1 MYKQNTMT
9 QTSDLFMQGL
19 RSLPAL
25 NGVTDDEIKM
35 YDSQG
40 NEIKKNTK
48 NPFGTVLSLLLLG
61 GLAYGIIVYVLPKAL
76 AILGMTLGVVASIFL
91 VIGAIAMYPTYKKW
105 LSIKADSLYRK
116 AIESDPFVVLE
127 QQKQKF
133 KQEKTNASH
142 NKEKITVL
150 QKQFEND
157 AYKSEQAAKEYQ
169 MQVQHFTQKAVKAKE
184 ELDSMVAKLGKE
196 QAMQDDEYYHLEQNF
211 EKSVSTANRMK
222 SKYEQEKVFIDMYGI
237 RGNEFKKLGRILDRA
252 YNFLEQKEAD
262 LITSIDMLQ
271 KQYDF
276 VSKSE
281 RATSAVNSA
290 LKFSDKFEVTH
301 AINIVNNIVSDK
313 MAKTVANIRDIDSIT
328 QGIGQIDINEQLARL
343 ESLTKR
349 IDDGEETV
357 KNSKVFKNVNHVA
370 TQEENVNSG
379 GFAGLL

>member
-1 MYKQNTMT
+1 MYKQNTIT

-40 NEIKKNTK
+40 NEINKKTK
-48 NPFGTVLSLLLLG
+48 NPFGTIFALLLLG

-91 VIGAIAMYPTYKKW
+91 VIGAIAMFPTYKKW

-116 AIESDPFVVLE
+116 AIENDPFIVLE

-133 KQEKTNASH
+133 KQEKTNALH

-150 QKQFEND
+150 QKQFEQD
-157 AYKSEQAAKEYQ
+157 AYKAEVNAKEYQ
-169 MQVQHFTQKAVKAKE
+169 AQLQYFTQKAVEAKDELKAIV
-184 ELDSMVAKLGKE
+184 DKLGKE
-196 QAMQDDEYYHLEQNF
+196 KAMQEDEYYNLEQMF

-290 LKFSDKFEVTH
+290 LKFSDKFEVAH
-301 AINIVNNIVSDK
+301 AINIVNNIISDK

-357 KNSKVFKNVNHVA
+357 KNSKIFKNVKHVA